1 VRRSHS
7 TRRPRPGLS
16 LIEVLLGLV
25 IMLLSLVAV
34 GRLVDIGTER
44 SIEAQVQT
52 RATRLAQSK
61 MAEVESGALP
71 LDSSSGGT
79 FDPEEPDW
87 SWSVEPQPAGPPN
100 VYRVTV
106 RVSRDVRGRPFEVS
120 LSQVLFNP
128 TMMGTAAQAEK
139 PADTTGSGT
148 TGTGTT
154 TGTSG
159 GMSP

>member
-1 VRRSHS
+1 
-7 TRRPRPGLS
+7 
-16 LIEVLLGLV
+16 VLLGLV
-25 IMLLSLVAV
+25 IMLLALVAV

-44 SIEAQVQT
+44 SVETQVQT
-52 RATRLAQSK
+52 RGTRLAQSK

-100 VYRVTV
+100 VYQVTV
-106 RVSRDVRGRPFEVS
+106 RVSRDLRGRTFEVS
-120 LSQVLFNP
+120 LSQTLFDP
-128 TMMGTAAQAEK
+128 TMMGTAAQAER
-139 PADTTGSGT
+139 PVEAVGSGTT
-148 TGTGTT
+148 TGTGTST
-154 TGTSG
+154 SGTSG